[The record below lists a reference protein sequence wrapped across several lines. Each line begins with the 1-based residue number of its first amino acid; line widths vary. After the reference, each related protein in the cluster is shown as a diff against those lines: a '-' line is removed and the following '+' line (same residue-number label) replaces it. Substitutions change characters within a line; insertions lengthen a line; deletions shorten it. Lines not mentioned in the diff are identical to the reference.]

1 MGRRT
6 MMRRLSVITILLTA
20 LLATVLPALAQEEN
34 PLANSVLLTAAT
46 AWGMVGLA
54 ALLMLLFILWT
65 RRGPN

>member
-20 LLATVLPALAQEEN
+20 LLATALPALAQEEN

>member
-20 LLATVLPALAQEEN
+20 LLATALPTLAQEEN